1 VPFSASLSYT
11 VKRVSY
17 LNPRM
22 LSNAAFGC
30 LCEAGWSW
38 VESVVH
44 LHWCAQACVC
54 ASASAS
60 ASACACACACACTIL
75 NPPPHQVR
83 SAKRRATDT
92 YLKDSRMERV
102 SRWQEERLLQIP
114 AEAEVLKKKAEEEA
128 AARAQVLRA
137 D

>member
-1 VPFSASLSYT
+1 MVTKTGEKVGPPGARTY
-11 VKRVSY
+11 
-17 LNPRM
+17 
-22 LSNAAFGC
+22 
-30 LCEAGWSW
+30 
-38 VESVVH
+38 
-44 LHWCAQACVC
+44 WCTGYKAN
-54 ASASAS
+54 S
-60 ASACACACACACTIL
+60 
-75 NPPPHQVR
+75 
-83 SAKRRATDT
+83 T

>member
-1 VPFSASLSYT
+1 
-11 VKRVSY
+11 
-17 LNPRM
+17 
-22 LSNAAFGC
+22 
-30 LCEAGWSW
+30 
-38 VESVVH
+38 
-44 LHWCAQACVC
+44 
-54 ASASAS
+54 
-60 ASACACACACACTIL
+60 
-75 NPPPHQVR
+75 VR

>member
-1 VPFSASLSYT
+1 
-11 VKRVSY
+11 
-17 LNPRM
+17 M
-22 LSNAAFGC
+22 
-30 LCEAGWSW
+30 
-38 VESVVH
+38 
-44 LHWCAQACVC
+44 
-54 ASASAS
+54 
-60 ASACACACACACTIL
+60 
-75 NPPPHQVR
+75 R